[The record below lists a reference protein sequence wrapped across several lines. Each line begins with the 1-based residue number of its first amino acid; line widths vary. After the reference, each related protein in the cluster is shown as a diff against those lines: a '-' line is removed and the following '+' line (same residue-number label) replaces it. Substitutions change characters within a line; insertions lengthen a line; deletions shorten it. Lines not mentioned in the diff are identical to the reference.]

1 MSRPVMSRPSAPAL
15 LVLAAG
21 SSTRYGRLK
30 QLDPLG
36 PGGEALLDY
45 AVFDADQAGCGS
57 AVLVIQEAK
66 RREFEAHLAPAVAT
80 GLHLRLA
87 HQPIDLPGA
96 PQGLP
101 SGQGPP
107 SGRNRTKPWGTG
119 FAVLAAREYL
129 EAPFVVC
136 NADDFYG
143 REAFAAVVGALQ
155 GMSTSDCDAAPI
167 PAVTVGYRLAATLSE
182 SGGVS
187 RGICEIGHDGTL
199 HALTEGLN
207 LRRVG
212 SGVGNGVGS
221 GVHGHIQGRIQGHD
235 PTGVPL
241 DVSPDALVCTS
252 LWGFHP
258 RILDLL
264 AERFKAFLAED
275 PGPEQEFY
283 LTEAVHDLIA
293 AGQVRC
299 TVLPTDATWLGV
311 TFPGDRDG
319 VADALRKLVESGA
332 YPERLWAAPKSSL
345 AKPSLG

>member
-1 MSRPVMSRPSAPAL
+1 MSRPSAPAL

-45 AVFDADQAGCGS
+45 AVFDADQVGCSS
-57 AVLVIQEAK
+57 ALLVIQEAK
-66 RREFEAHLAPAVAT
+66 RREFEAHLAPAVTT
-80 GLHLRLA
+80 GLHLHLA
-87 HQPIDLPGA
+87 HQAIDLPGA

-101 SGQGPP
+101 SGRG
-107 SGRNRTKPWGTG
+107 RTKPWGTG

-129 EAPFVVC
+129 DAPFVVC

-143 REAFAAVVGALQ
+143 REAFAAAVGALQ
-155 GMSTSDCDAAPI
+155 GMSTSDRDAAPV
-167 PAVTVGYRLAATLSE
+167 PAVTVGYQLAATLSE

-199 HALTEGLN
+199 RALTEGLN

-212 SGVGNGVGS
+212 RGG
-221 GVHGHIQGRIQGHD
+221 HGRVQGHD
-235 PTGVPL
+235 PTGAPL

-332 YPERLWAAPKSSL
+332 YPECLWAAPKPSL
-345 AKPSLG
+345 AKPNLG

>member
-1 MSRPVMSRPSAPAL
+1 M
-15 LVLAAG
+15 LAAG

-45 AVFDADQAGCGS
+45 AVFDADQVGCGS
-57 AVLVIQEAK
+57 ALLVIQEAK

-80 GLHLRLA
+80 GLPLRLA
-87 HQPIDLPGA
+87 HQPIDPPGT
-96 PQGLP
+96 PH
-101 SGQGPP
+101 GPP
-107 SGRNRTKPWGTG
+107 SGQRLPSGRGRTKPWGTG

-129 EAPFVVC
+129 DAPFVVC

-143 REAFAAVVGALQ
+143 REAFAAVVGALR
-155 GMSTSDCDAAPI
+155 GMSTSDCAAAPL

-187 RGICEIGHDGTL
+187 RGICEIGPDGTL
-199 HALTEGLN
+199 RALTEGLN

-212 SGVGNGVGS
+212 NGV
-221 GVHGHIQGRIQGHD
+221 GRIQGHD
-235 PTGVPL
+235 PAGTPL

-258 RILDLL
+258 GILDLL
-264 AERFKAFLAED
+264 AERFQAFLAED

-283 LTEAVHDLIA
+283 PTEAVHDLIA

-299 TVLPTDATWLGV
+299 NVLPTDATWLGV

-319 VADALRKLVESGA
+319 VADALRKLVESGV
-332 YPERLWAAPKSSL
+332 YPERLWAAPK
-345 AKPSLG
+345 PSLG